1 MQITKARNFQKWLK
15 EEARLMTSLALIFTI
30 FMERR
35 RHFFQGMWSMSLE
48 MWKMRQNVVM

>member
-30 FMERR
+30 FTEGEGISFRGCG
-35 RHFFQGMWSMSLE
+35 QCP
-48 MWKMRQNVVM
+48 